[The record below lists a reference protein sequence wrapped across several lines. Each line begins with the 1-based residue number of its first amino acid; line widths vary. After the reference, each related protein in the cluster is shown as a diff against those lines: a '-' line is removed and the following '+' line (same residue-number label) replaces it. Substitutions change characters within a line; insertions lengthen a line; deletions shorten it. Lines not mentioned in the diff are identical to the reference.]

1 MLGVGNGLDG
11 QICSMIPC
19 EKTPSRAAIWRPL
32 VLGKN
37 GHRDIHCSPGLRND
51 VLAPSSVSRAGRCR
65 NKAANQS
72 DEQIVGTH
80 LFLSTQRM
88 LVELTSFMKLL
99 AMLEVKRPAEAGR
112 PLI

>member
-37 GHRDIHCSPGLRND
+37 GNRDIHCSTGLRND
-51 VLAPSSVSRAGRCR
+51 VLAPSGVFRAGRCR
-65 NKAANQS
+65 NKAAKQS

-80 LFLSTQRM
+80 ISFSQRM

-99 AMLEVKRPAEAGR
+99 AMPK
-112 PLI
+112 